1 MSIFVIADLH
11 LSFKNPKPMD
21 IFGDNW
27 TKHEE
32 KIKKDWNEK
41 VKEEVDVKQ
50 RKTNKKKKHTGLKI
64 FIIILIVLGI
74 CGGIFA
80 KKVYD
85 LDGNWLAALFGHN
98 KETLKNLDKLEVLVM
113 GESTGS
119 SDTMIVCSYDPKTQ
133 KASMLSIPRDT
144 FIGDNTK
151 KARPGNKLNSFYSNG
166 STPEK
171 TIEAINKV
179 TGLNLKYYILIDT
192 KALKELVN
200 IVGDVEFNVPID
212 MDYDDETQDLHIHLK
227 EGLQKLNGDKVEQV
241 VRFRHNNDGSTYSY
255 KYGIEDYGRMKTQ
268 RELIKTVLKQTIQFK
283 NIKEIGKIMDLAKDY
298 VQTNMEFSNLKDY
311 IPYIVNLDV
320 DSIQAEHLP
329 GESKMLNGIWFF
341 LNDKEETK
349 EKKKTEKSEKAV
361 KKKAKKDKKDEKIE
375 ELNDRLMRNLAEFE
389 NFRNRSEKEKSAM
402 FEIGAKSV
410 VEKMLPVVDNLER
423 GFDGL
428 SDEEKETPFAKG
440 IEAVY
445 KQLLTGLEEIGVTP
459 IEAVGKEFDPNFHN
473 AVMHDEDDSDASN
486 QVIEEFQKGYMYKDS
501 VVRHS
506 MVKVL
511 N

>member
-1 MSIFVIADLH
+1 M
-11 LSFKNPKPMD
+11 
-21 IFGDNW
+21 G
-27 TKHEE
+27 KH
-32 KIKKDWNEK
+32 DRTNEK

-119 SDTMIVCSYDPKTQ
+119 SDTMIACSYDPKTQ

-268 RELIKTVLKQTIQFK
+268 RNFLKALAKQTLK
-283 NIKEIGKIMDLAKDY
+283 VENILKINEFIDIAQKY
-298 VQTNMEFSNLKDY
+298 VETNIDFNVVKDY
-311 IPYIVNLDV
+311 IPYIVEFNIENLRTE
-320 DSIQAEHLP
+320 QLP
-329 GESKMLNGIWFF
+329 GASELTNGVWIYAADEKKTAKIIDELFLNPELQDEEIDTSSVDTTGIDKTEIKIEVLNGSGNSVRLERIENR
-341 LNDKEETK
+341 L
-349 EKKKTEKSEKAV
+349 
-361 KKKAKKDKKDEKIE
+361 KKAGYTNVQSSETSNIDNSIVIKRGNVENAVIE
-375 ELNDRLMRNLAEFE
+375 ELKLLVQTQKSSSAEE
-389 NFRNRSEKEKSAM
+389 TD
-402 FEIGAKSV
+402 
-410 VEKMLPVVDNLER
+410 VDVTIILGR
-423 GFDGL
+423 
-428 SDEEKETPFAKG
+428 DE
-440 IEAVY
+440 
-445 KQLLTGLEEIGVTP
+445 
-459 IEAVGKEFDPNFHN
+459 
-473 AVMHDEDDSDASN
+473 
-486 QVIEEFQKGYMYKDS
+486 
-501 VVRHS
+501 
-506 MVKVL
+506 
-511 N
+511 